1 MSFPSRSIL
10 FPALAA
16 LMLATSALTVPAAAS
31 TVVIWPVDPTLK
43 PGEQSTALWL
53 ENKGDKP
60 VTLQVRSFDW
70 GQRDGQD
77 QLNPQDDV
85 VASPPIA
92 TVEPGKRQLVR
103 VFRRAATAPDTAA
116 ERSYRLIVDELP
128 QAPQTGGG
136 EASAGL
142 AVQMRYSIPL
152 FVYGTDVATLAPR
165 LVPSYRASAGEQ
177 AIEIR
182 NAGSIHARLT
192 DLRIGT
198 GGQQRMVKAGLAG
211 YVLPGATLRIAL
223 PDNAPGVVTVS
234 VNGKDVT
241 LTPAI

>member
-1 MSFPSRSIL
+1 MFPLSRSIL
-10 FPALAA
+10 IPL
-16 LMLATSALTVPAAAS
+16 LVALTTPASAS
-31 TVVIWPVDPTLK
+31 TVVIWPVDPVLK
-43 PGEQSTALWL
+43 PGEQTTGLWL

-70 GQRDGQD
+70 AQRGGED

-103 VFRRAATAPDTAA
+103 VFRRAAPSPDGAP
-116 ERSYRLIVDELP
+116 EKSYRLIVDELP
-128 QAPQTGGG
+128 QAPHTGGG

-152 FVYGTDVATLAPR
+152 FVYAADVATLAPR
-165 LVPSYRASAGEQ
+165 LVPTYRATADEQ

-182 NAGSIHARLT
+182 NTGAAHARLT
-192 DLRIGT
+192 DLRVGM
-198 GGQQRMVKAGLAG
+198 GGQQRMVKPGLAG
-211 YVLPGATLRIAL
+211 YILPGATLRIAL
-223 PDNAPGVVTVS
+223 PDNAPGVVTVG